1 MPDPARAGVSA
12 RRRIV
17 EETPRIDSVREGD
30 ASAGRRGMTPSKM
43 AMRLPCCLGR
53 REPLAVCAVRGPKSR
68 RVVGSCPLSESLAG
82 RNCIDSVK
90 EGDAS
95 AVFVWLV
102 PAARAVKGMGCPL
115 RSKW

>member
-30 ASAGRRGMTPSKM
+30 ASAGRRGMTPSKK

-53 REPLAVCAVRGPKSR
+53 REPLAVCAVRGSKSR
-68 RVVGSCPLSESLAG
+68 RVVWGLSAKRELGGTA
-82 RNCIDSVK
+82 
-90 EGDAS
+90 
-95 AVFVWLV
+95 LH
-102 PAARAVKGMGCPL
+102 
-115 RSKW
+115 